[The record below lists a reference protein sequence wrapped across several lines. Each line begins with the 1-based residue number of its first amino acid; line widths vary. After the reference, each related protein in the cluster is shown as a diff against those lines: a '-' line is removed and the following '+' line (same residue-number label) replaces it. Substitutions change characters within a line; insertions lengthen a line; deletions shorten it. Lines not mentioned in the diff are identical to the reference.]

1 MQTSKSGSRPR
12 FSLFAKPN
20 DSNHIINR
28 SDRLDSALEEVEVDN
43 EDSFLLETEKK
54 DHQSNNK
61 NNSQLNN
68 NIIHNQ
74 EQTQTDP
81 SQQESQEQVSNQ
93 LQELKRMNDTFEQY
107 EMGLLGVHAQMEVS
121 HFFLLFR

>member
-1 MQTSKSGSRPR
+1 M
-12 FSLFAKPN
+12 
-20 DSNHIINR
+20 
-28 SDRLDSALEEVEVDN
+28 EVDN

-68 NIIHNQ
+68 NHHQ
-74 EQTQTDP
+74 EQNQTDP

-93 LQELKRMNDTFEQY
+93 LQELKRMNETFEQY

-121 HFFLLFR
+121 HFSLLS